1 MEDIAAA
8 VEALRKTPEQRVA
21 GAPVPSSQ
29 RMQTNTVSAATSPT
43 DDAALLDDES

>member
-1 MEDIAAA
+1 VEDIAAA
-8 VEALRKTPEQRVA
+8 VEALRKTPDQRVA